1 MIQQFGVNGFQSS
14 PLPSREGQGEG
25 ESRQEVLVL
34 MSRLMRCP
42 YCGLLQDE
50 PGGVKACARC
60 GGELVF
66 EQPPPARSYVQAQM
80 ELDQINAPADQIV
93 DRHLVLTIQTPPQ
106 VPDDEAA
113 PTASG
118 REPLGFTAVLDVS
131 GSMRGEKIKAAREAV
146 RQAVRR
152 LHDGDLFSLVTF
164 ASEVQTALQPTQ
176 VDGHLRKQVEGILHQ
191 VNVGGQT
198 ALCGGLEAG
207 VTAAQA
213 RPQETNLVLLL
224 SDGQA
229 NVGETDLEKVGERA
243 FEARQEGITTST
255 LGVGRDYNE
264 ALMVEIATQGGGRFY
279 HVLHAHQIVP
289 YVAGELGEVSA
300 LAARDT
306 ALHLALPPGTGLQP
320 FSSAYT
326 IGASPPMG
334 GIEGGHAQSMISL
347 GDIPVDTQ
355 LEVVLRL
362 LLPPQ
367 PASSR
372 LPIEGTLTYR
382 SPAGNDLTTSL
393 NVVTLRFVAPTA
405 FERRDGAV
413 LPVVER
419 VLEQMKARS
428 VLGAVRA
435 AAVRGPAAA
444 GEQARLSVAE
454 LRTYASLLGDEA
466 AEELAVEQRHVF
478 AAMAAAPAATKR
490 VVSHAFRR
498 QRSTKEFDK

>member
-1 MIQQFGVNGFQSS
+1 M
-14 PLPSREGQGEG
+14 PL
-25 ESRQEVLVL
+25 
-34 MSRLMRCP
+34 MMRCL

-50 PGGVKACARC
+50 PRGVKTCVRC

-66 EQPPPARSYVQAQM
+66 EQPPPTRSYVQAQM
-80 ELDQINAPADQIV
+80 ELDQISAPASQIV
-93 DRHLVLTIQTPPQ
+93 DRYLALTIQTPPQ

-118 REPLGFTAVLDVS
+118 REPMGFTAVLDVS
-131 GSMRGEKIKAAREAV
+131 GSMRGEKIESAREAV

-152 LHDGDLFSLVTF
+152 LHDGDVFSLVTF
-164 ASEVQTALQPTQ
+164 ANKVRTALKPAQ
-176 VDGHLRKQVEGILHQ
+176 VDSRLRKEVEGILRK
-191 VNVGGQT
+191 VSAGGRT

-207 VTAAQA
+207 IDATLT

-243 FEARQEGITTST
+243 YQARQSGIVTST

-279 HVLHAHQIVP
+279 HVLHAHQIAL
-289 YVAGELGEVSA
+289 YVSGELGEVSA

-306 ALHLALPPGTGLQP
+306 ALHLTLPDGTGLQP

-326 IGASPPMG
+326 VAASIGVR
-334 GIEGGHAQSMISL
+334 L

-355 LEVVLRL
+355 LEVILRL

-367 PASSR
+367 PAGSR
-372 LPIEGTLTYR
+372 LPIEGALTYR
-382 SPAGNDLTTSL
+382 SPAGNDLTTPL
-393 NVVTLRFVAPTA
+393 NVVTLRFVAPAT
-405 FERRDGAV
+405 FDRRDGTV
-413 LPVVER
+413 PPVIER

-428 VLGAVRA
+428 VLGTVRA
-435 AAVRGPAAA
+435 AAVRGRAAA
-444 GEQARLSVAE
+444 DEQARLSVAE
-454 LRTYASLLGDEA
+454 LRSYASLLGDEA
-466 AEELAVEQRHVF
+466 ADELAAEQQRTF
-478 AAMAAAPAATKR
+478 LAMEATPAAAKS
-490 VVSHAFRR
+490 VVGRAFSR
-498 QRSTKEFDK
+498 QRSTKKFDKGEKN

>member
-1 MIQQFGVNGFQSS
+1 
-14 PLPSREGQGEG
+14 
-25 ESRQEVLVL
+25 

-50 PGGVKACARC
+50 PRGVKACARC
-60 GGELVF
+60 GGELAF

-113 PTASG
+113 PTVSG

-131 GSMRGEKIKAAREAV
+131 GSMRGEKIEAAREAV

-152 LHDGDLFSLVTF
+152 LHEGDVFSLVTF
-164 ASEVQTALQPTQ
+164 ASVVQTALQPTQ
-176 VDGHLRKQVEGILHQ
+176 VDGHLRKQVEGILHR
-191 VNVGGQT
+191 VSVGGRT

-207 VTAAQA
+207 ITAAQA

-243 FEARQEGITTST
+243 LEAHQGGITVST

-326 IGASPPMG
+326 VDASPLVGEPALSLSKG
-334 GIEGGHAQSMISL
+334 LSKGIEGGHAQSVISL

-367 PASSR
+367 PAGSR

-382 SPAGNDLTTSL
+382 SPAGNDLATSL
-393 NVVTLRFVAPTA
+393 NVVTLRFVAPAA
-405 FERRDGAV
+405 FDRRDGAV

-435 AAVRGPAAA
+435 AAIRGPAAA
-444 GEQARLSVAE
+444 SEQARLSVAE

-478 AAMAAAPAATKR
+478 AAMAAAPATTKR

>member
-1 MIQQFGVNGFQSS
+1 MAH
-14 PLPSREGQGEG
+14 
-25 ESRQEVLVL
+25 
-34 MSRLMRCP
+34 LMRCL

-50 PGGVKACARC
+50 PRGVKTCVRC

-66 EQPPPARSYVQAQM
+66 EQERSPSTRSYVQIQM
-80 ELDQINAPADQIV
+80 ELDQISAPADQIV
-93 DRHLVLTIQTPPQ
+93 DRYLVITIQTPSQ

-113 PTASG
+113 PTVSG
-118 REPLGFTAVLDVS
+118 REPMGFTAVLDVS
-131 GSMRGEKIKAAREAV
+131 GSMRREKIDAAREAV

-152 LHDGDLFSLVTF
+152 LHDGDIFSLVTF
-164 ASEVQTALQPTQ
+164 ASEVQTVLKPVQ
-176 VDGHLRKQVEGILHQ
+176 VDGRLRKKVEGILRE
-191 VNVGGQT
+191 VSAGGQT

-207 VTAAQA
+207 IEAALV

-243 FEARQEGITTST
+243 FKARQSGVITST

-264 ALMVEIATQGGGRFY
+264 ALMVEVAIQGGGRFY
-279 HVLHAHQIVP
+279 HVLHAQQIVP

-306 ALHLALPPGTGLQP
+306 TLRLTLPAGTGLQP

-326 IGASPPMG
+326 VS
-334 GIEGGHAQSMISL
+334 AQSEVSL

-367 PASSR
+367 PAGSR
-372 LPIEGTLTYR
+372 MPIEGSLTYR
-382 SPAGNDLTTSL
+382 SPAGNDLTAPL
-393 NVVTLRFVAPTA
+393 NVVTLRFVAPA
-405 FERRDGAV
+405 VFDRREGAV

-428 VLGAVRA
+428 VLGTVRTAAVSGRA
-435 AAVRGPAAA
+435 AAD
-444 GEQARLSVAE
+444 EQARLSRTE

-466 AEELAVEQRHVF
+466 AEELAEEHQRLY
-478 AAMAAAPAATKR
+478 AAMAAAPETAKDA
-490 VVSHAFRR
+490 VSRAYSRH
-498 QRSTKEFDK
+498 RSTKTFDK